1 MDEGG
6 DFHERWKAWQQKG
19 QSQEKALRRKM
30 RVAIVVGLV
39 VVALCLYVGLYTTA
53 LRY

>member
-1 MDEGG
+1 MDDGG

-19 QSQEKALRRKM
+19 RSREKALRRKM

-39 VVALCLYVGLYTTA
+39 VVALCLYLGLYTTA

>member
-19 QSQEKALRRKM
+19 QSQEKALLRKM
-30 RVAIVVGLV
+30 QVTIVVGLV
-39 VVALCLYVGLYTTA
+39 VVALCLYLGLYTTT
-53 LRY
+53 LWY

>member
-1 MDEGG
+1 MDEGS
-6 DFHERWKAWQQKG
+6 DFHERWKAWQLKG

-39 VVALCLYVGLYTTA
+39 VVALCLYLGLYTTA

>member
-1 MDEGG
+1 MEEGG

-19 QSQEKALRRKM
+19 QSQENALRRKM

-39 VVALCLYVGLYTTA
+39 VVALCLYLGLNTTA

>member
-1 MDEGG
+1 MEESS

-39 VVALCLYVGLYTTA
+39 VVALCLYLGLNTTA